1 MVGIPHYYAGNPV
14 DGDPGDLEAL
24 APIGD
29 VWHLSHS
36 PAAIP
41 RLPAEANSRI
51 QNAEMD
57 KIRATLAKNQLAAD
71 VEAVRAH
78 FWMGAPVAV
87 RMVAMMAAKMPKA
100 RANEPLKNLDALERG
115 TAYIAVE
122 DLIAALTVLQKCL
135 QGGTMPQAQEKRD
148 LH

>member
-1 MVGIPHYYAGNPV
+1 MMRAALHDIDPG
-14 DGDPGDLEAL
+14 DGDPGDLDAYAL
-24 APIGD
+24 TGD
-29 VWHLSHS
+29 AWHISQA

-41 RLPAEANSRI
+41 RLPGDGNPRI
-51 QNAEMD
+51 QAAEMD

-100 RANEPLKNLDALERG
+100 RANEPLKNLDAFERG

-135 QGGTMPQAQEKRD
+135 QGGTIPQAQEKRD